1 MAPNYS
7 KSAVY
12 NLECIDPLIKEIY
25 VGSST
30 NTKQREKNHK
40 SDCNNENSKY
50 YNLRVYVFIR
60 ANGGWD
66 NWRLV
71 IIEDNFP
78 CENLTQIRAKERH
91 HYDLLKPQLNM
102 VRPLKTNQEHRDE
115 RKVYHQENREE
126 ILKNQEVYR
135 TENRE
140 EIARGQ
146 SIYYRENIIEIARKK
161 AIYKRENRVEIARKQ
176 VIYQKENRVEIA
188 RKKAIYDKENRV
200 EIARKRVIRNQL
212 NR

>member
-7 KSAVY
+7 KSAIY

-25 VGSST
+25 IGSST

-40 SDCNNENSKY
+40 SNCNNENSKY

-91 HYDLLKPQLNM
+91 HYDLLKPQLNIII
-102 VRPLKTNQEHRDE
+102 PLKTKKEQ
-115 RKVYHQENREE
+115 KEE
-126 ILKNQEVYR
+126 K
-135 TENRE
+135 
-140 EIARGQ
+140 
-146 SIYYRENIIEIARKK
+146 S
-161 AIYKRENRVEIARKQ
+161 IYKRENRVEIARKQ
-176 VIYQKENRVEIA
+176 VIYQKEKRVEIA
-188 RKKAIYDKENRV
+188 RQKAIYDKENRTELAKKR
-200 EIARKRVIRNQL
+200 EIFYKENPEKKAELERKKAIYNKEHREDRLKKQREKYHQKREQSKTQIITL
-212 NR
+212 

>member
-7 KSAVY
+7 KSAIY

-60 ANGGWD
+60 ANGGWN
-66 NWRLV
+66 NWKLV

-91 HYDLLKPQLNM
+91 HYDLLKPQLNTI
-102 VRPLKTNQEHRDE
+102 RPLKTKKEQ
-115 RKVYHQENREE
+115 KEE
-126 ILKNQEVYR
+126 
-135 TENRE
+135 
-140 EIARGQ
+140 
-146 SIYYRENIIEIARKK
+146 K
-161 AIYKRENRVEIARKQ
+161 AIYKRENKVEIAQKQ
-176 VIYQKENRVEIA
+176 VIYQKENRTEIA
-188 RKKAIYDKENRV
+188 RKQAIYDKENRTELV
-200 EIARKRVIRNQL
+200 KKRAIFYKENPEKKAELERKKAIYNKEHREDRLKKQREKYHQKKNTIITL
-212 NR
+212 

>member
-30 NTKQREKNHK
+30 NIKRREYEHK
-40 SDCNNENSKY
+40 SECNNENSK
-50 YNLRVYVFIR
+50 LQVYEFIR
-60 ANGGWD
+60 VNGGWV
-66 NWRLV
+66 NWKLV
-71 IIEDNFP
+71 IIEENFP
-78 CENLTQIRAKERH
+78 CENASQLRAKERYY
-91 HYDLLKPQLNM
+91 YDLLKPQLNM

-126 ILKNQEVYR
+126 ILKNQGVYR

-146 SIYYRENIIEIARKK
+146 SIYYRENIIEIARKR
-161 AIYKRENRVEIARKQ
+161 AIYE
-176 VIYQKENRVEIA
+176 KENRVEIA
-188 RKKAIYDKENRV
+188 RKKAIYQTENRVEIARKRAIYDKENRV